1 MEHRALPAVSNRVIS
16 NKGRLALLVLILL
29 LAFALR
35 VHDAGARSLWEDE
48 GWTMLLSKGPGVGDV
63 VRTMVYDQHPPLY
76 FVLFHLW
83 RGVAGETEFATR
95 FLGILTGVVAVA
107 GIAPLGRAL
116 FGAKAGALA
125 ALLLALADLH
135 IDLSQE
141 VRHYALLAT
150 LAVLSSLFYARW
162 VRHPSRASR
171 IGWVFASLAMLY
183 THYLGGFV
191 LMAQGAHLLICVR
204 PRARLAQGV
213 FLLGAVGLG
222 FLPWLP
228 VVIRQNGVRW
238 DNPLYYQNSVPNSI
252 ETYRAVRQ
260 TLLGSHYGLM
270 AGLLLLGL
278 VTLVYR
284 QRGAWP
290 RVRLRPLWPVLYPA
304 LWIGLMVSLTVA
316 INARSQFLTERNFL
330 LIVPPIAL
338 LIARGLT
345 NLERTA
351 RLFLVT
357 VIVVVGLTT
366 VDARRHYPD
375 WRAVVNNVT
384 RYHLDGEPVLMDI
397 WVGDF
402 PARYYV
408 DRQMGEDTPR
418 VSLREWRDTYKT
430 LFLPTLLDY
439 LNHQDAF
446 WLIYWG
452 DAPLDEYGGLIE
464 QAGFQRTAA
473 LSVDHLGTPLYSYRY
488 DRIPPGQIAAFGD
501 LFALRRADLPQV
513 IPAGGM
519 LDVAL
524 WWSAAQTPPLDY
536 SVSVILL
543 DGSGATVAQD
553 DSSPLDG
560 HAPTSAWQPGSVTYD
575 EHSLTIPASLPPGVY
590 QVGVR
595 VYWYGDGQPLAVT
608 QDGTPAGDYALAGE
622 VNIG

>member
-1 MEHRALPAVSNRVIS
+1 MDHRIFPAVSNR
-16 NKGRLALLVLILL
+16 GRLALLTLILL

-35 VHDAGARSLWEDE
+35 THDAGIRSLWEDE

-95 FLGILTGVVAVA
+95 FFGILIGVVAVA

-116 FGAKAGALA
+116 FGANAGVLA

-141 VRHYALLAT
+141 VRHYALMAT
-150 LAVLSSLFYARW
+150 LAVLSSLFYVRW
-162 VRHPSRASR
+162 VRRSTRASR
-171 IGWVFASLAMLY
+171 VGWVLTSLALIY
-183 THYLGGFV
+183 THYLGAFV
-191 LMAQGAHLLICVR
+191 LIAQGLHLLICVR
-204 PRARLAQGV
+204 PRAKLAQGV

-228 VVIRQNGVRW
+228 VVIRQNDVRW

-260 TLLGSHYGLM
+260 VLFGSHYGLM
-270 AGLLLLGL
+270 AGLMLLGL
-278 VTLVYR
+278 VTLVSAR
-284 QRGAWP
+284 RGAWP
-290 RVRLRPLWPVLYPA
+290 RVSLRPVWSTLYPA
-304 LWIGLMVSLTVA
+304 LWIALMTGLTVY
-316 INARSQFLTERNFL
+316 INSRSQFLTERNFL
-330 LIVPPIAL
+330 LIVPAIAL
-338 LIARGLT
+338 LIAHGLT

-357 VIVVVGLTT
+357 VIVAVGLTT

-375 WRAVVNNVT
+375 WRAVVHNVT
-384 RYHLDGEPVLMDI
+384 QYHLDDEPVLMDI

-408 DRQMGEDTPR
+408 DRQMGVDTPR

-452 DAPLDEYGGLIE
+452 DAPLDEYGSLIQ
-464 QAGFQRTAA
+464 QAGFERTAA
-473 LSVDHLGTPLYSYRY
+473 LPVDHLGTPLYSFRY
-488 DRIPPGQIAAFGD
+488 DKIPSSEIAAFGD
-501 LFALRRADLPQV
+501 LFALHRADVPLTAAPGDAV
-513 IPAGGM
+513 
-519 LDVAL
+519 DVAL

-536 SVSVILL
+536 SVSVFLM
-543 DGSGATVAQD
+543 DTNGASVAQH

-560 HAPTSAWQPGSVTYD
+560 HAPTSGWQPGNVYYD
-575 EHSLTIPASLPPGVY
+575 AHTLTVPAGLPPGDY

-608 QDGTPAGDYALAGE
+608 QDATPAGDYA
-622 VNIG
+622 VIGSVDVE